1 MKSPLRR
8 VLGRISAPAGT
19 DLLQR
24 DSGPVSETEIPY
36 ELLECGH
43 IQLPK
48 SDIYGETN
56 AVRRR
61 CRFCGS
67 GAKTLP
73 QYERLAKELGATE
86 KPG

>member
-1 MKSPLRR
+1 MKAPLRL

-43 IQLPK
+43 IQLPR

-56 AVRRR
+56 AARRR

-67 GAKTLP
+67 KAKILP
-73 QYERLAKELGATE
+73 QYEKLARDISATK